1 MPQLDLVTFFSQY
14 FWLVFF
20 YLGFYLLLVHHFL
33 PQMARI
39 LKVRAAMIQSGATQG
54 ETDHSALMGSRE
66 ASTVSA
72 LKGSKNALQASFASL
87 GTWVSTTKNALKD
100 PQATTKYT
108 TLLQENARLQ
118 ALVQKDVQALLPLSA
133 YATLDVSPVTDTRVH
148 TFHTKTLVAVSKRR
162 KQRK

>member
-72 LKGSKNALQASFASL
+72 LKGSKNAYKQ
-87 GTWVSTTKNALKD
+87 VSHHL
-100 PQATTKYT
+100 
-108 TLLQENARLQ
+108 E
-118 ALVQKDVQALLPLSA
+118 
-133 YATLDVSPVTDTRVH
+133 H
-148 TFHTKTLVAVSKRR
+148 G
-162 KQRK
+162 